1 MAKTRE
7 IPEDAFLEFTQ
18 SNGIWK
24 CPYTCL
30 QSDRTGTIPLKIAE
44 EAYKEYVAQGHGSQS
59 FQRLYERGGFGS
71 AELSILL
78 YARIKRLENSLE
90 LALEQTNPRPNQLK
104 PHQAGSF

>member
-7 IPEDAFLEFTQ
+7 IPERVWDEFTQ
-18 SNGIWK
+18 PNGVWK

-30 QSDRTGTIPLKIAE
+30 QSNRTGTIPLKIAE
-44 EAYKEYVAQGHGSQS
+44 EAYKEYVAQGHGGQS
-59 FQRLYERGGFGS
+59 FTRLHERGGFGS

-90 LALEQTNPRPNQLK
+90 LALEQTNPRPNQPK
-104 PHQAGSF
+104 PHQASNF